1 MRQEAADAALQQLRE
16 ELGWLVAEDTD
27 ASGAHA
33 LADDDD
39 ADGGYSFTEGDYSF
53 TGGDSS
59 TAFTAAHGEAPK
71 TQRQAGESLEEWW
84 VVVVAVAVVMI
95 TFVSGTRGSLQTAIT
110 ARPMQRHL

>member
-1 MRQEAADAALQQLRE
+1 VRQEAADAVLQQLRE

-27 ASGAHA
+27 ASKAHA
-33 LADDDD
+33 LADDEDTGSG
-39 ADGGYSFTEGDYSF
+39 ADGGYSFTE
-53 TGGDSS
+53 GDSS

-84 VVVVAVAVVMI
+84 VVVVAVAVAVVMT

-110 ARPMQRHL
+110 ALPMQRHL

>member
-1 MRQEAADAALQQLRE
+1 MRQEAADAALLQLRE

-27 ASGAHA
+27 ASKAHA

-39 ADGGYSFTEGDYSF
+39 AGSGADGGYSFTE
-53 TGGDSS
+53 GDSS